1 MTTTLIAS
9 TFITKNRPDKDHQAA
24 AETRPAR
31 RFCAVDS
38 LAMGDPLVGSAAHAE
53 RNLLISWP
61 RPKWQRSLRRAS
73 DMPDDVA
80 TQLEAIA
87 EAGRRVNLIH
97 RRGEDAELHR
107 LFLMPEQREYRV
119 TRDELA
125 AFLAAFSR
133 GDSLA
138 AWGGDAVP
146 LPMILCC
153 THGKKDKCCAKFGY
167 QSYRALADA
176 VARDDLPFDVW
187 ESTHL
192 GGCRLATSALVLPAL
207 RKYGR
212 LNPDDVPGLLAAE
225 QDGRPYLPCYRGDS
239 RLTPVAQCAQVAA
252 LEWLAARGLHA
263 RVWVEDA
270 LEPSGGPRL
279 TLPVR
284 WQAGEQVGRLM
295 VSCLESEL
303 IRHDTCAD
311 YERDGAQPSRVW
323 RATHIA

>member
-1 MTTTLIAS
+1 MTAT
-9 TFITKNRPDKDHQAA
+9 PDHRQTAA
-24 AETRPAR
+24 DTRPAR
-31 RFCAVDS
+31 RFCAQDS
-38 LAMGDPLVGSAAHAE
+38 QAIGDPLVGSAAHAE

-73 DMPDDVA
+73 DMPDTVA
-80 TQLEAIA
+80 TQLEAMA

-97 RRGEDAELHR
+97 RRGEDAERHR
-107 LFLMPEQREYRV
+107 VFLMPERREYRV
-119 TRDELA
+119 ARDELE
-125 AFLAAFSR
+125 AFLSAFSR

-138 AWGGDAVP
+138 AWGGKYVA

-167 QSYRALADA
+167 ASYRALAEA
-176 VARDDLPFDVW
+176 VTRESLPFEVW

-212 LNPDDVPGLLAAE
+212 LNPDDVPGLLEAE
-225 QDGRPYLPCYRGDS
+225 QDDRPYLPCYRGDS

-263 RVWVEDA
+263 RVRVKEA
-270 LEPSGGPRL
+270 LEQHEGPRQ
-279 TLPVR
+279 TLPVH
-284 WQAGEQVGRLM
+284 WQAGEREGRLV
-295 VSCLESEL
+295 VSCLQSEL